1 MRLLS
6 AKKLQIPASVI
17 VHRWHSNYFYVIE
30 LLSWAPQLIF
40 RFILLSKHTL
50 FISILAIPEWLIVSS
65 FVLNVSTVTA
75 LTKSLWLLWAVYRR
89 LSFARVIWEDSTT
102 FSLPTYPW
110 NLSYAR
116 SYLSLFWAIV
126 HVSLLLDLT
135 ISNICFEFLLG
146 IATYLVPNF
155 YSWSPV
161 LSVFLSDT
169 RWKPKWEQEQ
179 NHARLY
185 FVRIHPKFFG
195 FPLLLILFSNNS
207 TCNYL
212 PNSI

>member
-1 MRLLS
+1 M
-6 AKKLQIPASVI
+6 K
-17 VHRWHSNYFYVIE
+17 VHRWHSNYFYVIK
-30 LLSWAPQLIF
+30 LFSWARQLIF
-40 RFILLSKHTL
+40 LFILPSKQTL
-50 FISILAIPEWLIVSS
+50 FISILSIPEWLIPSS
-65 FVLNVSTVTA
+65 FVLNVSTATA

-89 LSFARVIWEDSTT
+89 LDFVRVIWEDWTT
-102 FSLPTYPW
+102 FSLLIYLW
-110 NLSYAR
+110 NLSDAR
-116 SYLSLFWAIV
+116 SYLSLFWAIARAWV
-126 HVSLLLDLT
+126 LLDLT

-185 FVRIHPKFFG
+185 FVRIHPKFYG

>member
-1 MRLLS
+1 M
-6 AKKLQIPASVI
+6 K
-17 VHRWHSNYFYVIE
+17 VHRWHSNYFYAIE
-30 LLSWAPQLIF
+30 LFSWAPKLIF
-40 RFILLSKHTL
+40 LFILPSKQTL
-50 FISILAIPEWLIVSS
+50 FISILSIPEWLIASS
-65 FVLNVSTVTA
+65 FVLNVSTATA
-75 LTKSLWLLWAVYRR
+75 SIKSPWLLWAVYRR
-89 LSFARVIWEDSTT
+89 LGFVQVIWEDWTT
-102 FSLPTYPW
+102 FSLLIYLW
-110 NLSYAR
+110 NLSNAH

-135 ISNICFEFLLG
+135 ISNICFEFLLR

-212 PNSI
+212 LNSIN